1 MYSHYQPKPNFMK
14 KLKSFLPALSL
25 VIFLASC
32 TGNETRSV
40 DTDNTDERA
49 TDSTVGANAA
59 ADSSI
64 GPSEGVDST
73 GIGATNAAAGK
84 TAEATIASASGSGL
98 TGKATFTEA
107 GGSVK
112 MVLTVEKA
120 TPGPHAVHLHQNGDC
135 SKPDA
140 TSAGPHWNP
149 TKNPHGKRGEGQHHA
164 GDMPNMEVGQDGKGR
179 LELTVNEW
187 KIGGTDTTANI
198 VNRAIIVHAKADDY
212 KSQPAGNAGDR
223 IGCGV
228 VTMK

>member
-1 MYSHYQPKPNFMK
+1 MK
-14 KLKSFLPALSL
+14 KLQSFLPSLALCVL
-25 VIFLASC
+25 LASC

-40 DTDNTDERA
+40 DTENTDERS
-49 TDSTVGANAA
+49 TDNTVGANITSDTTMGSM
-59 ADSSI
+59 ADS
-64 GPSEGVDST
+64 DSA
-73 GIGATNAAAGK
+73 GAMMMAAGK

-98 TGKATFTEA
+98 TGKATFTET
-107 GGSVK
+107 GGAVRL
-112 MVLTVEKA
+112 VLTVEKA
-120 TPGPHAVHLHQNGDC
+120 APGPHAVHLHQNGDC

-164 GDMPNMEVGQDGKGR
+164 GDMPNMEVGKDGKGR
-179 LELTVNEW
+179 LEVTVNEW
-187 KIGGTDTTANI
+187 KIGGSDTTANI
-198 VNRAIIVHAKADDY
+198 INKAIIVHAKADDY

>member
-1 MYSHYQPKPNFMK
+1 MK
-14 KLKSFLPALSL
+14 KLQSFLPSLALCVL
-25 VIFLASC
+25 LASC
-32 TGNETRSV
+32 SGNETRSI
-40 DTDNTDERA
+40 DTENTDERS
-49 TDSTVGANAA
+49 TDNTVGANITSDTTMGSM
-59 ADSSI
+59 ADS
-64 GPSEGVDST
+64 DSA
-73 GIGATNAAAGK
+73 GAMMMTAGK

-98 TGKATFTEA
+98 TGKATFTET
-107 GGSVK
+107 GGAVRL
-112 MVLTVEKA
+112 VLTVEKA
-120 TPGPHAVHLHQNGDC
+120 APGSHAVHLHQNGDC

-179 LELTVNEW
+179 LEVTVNEW
-187 KIGGTDTTANI
+187 KIGGSDTTANI
-198 VNRAIIVHAKADDY
+198 INKAIIVHAKADDY